1 MRGVLVGAAIAAS
14 MLTGVTAPASA
25 HHSGAMFDRTK
36 RVTIV
41 GTVKEFQYTN
51 PHSWL
56 QVVGAGPDGKT
67 AEWAFEAEGPS
78 TLLRAGIKA
87 KTFKPGDKV
96 TVVGSP
102 MRDGRP
108 AGNLISVTMADGTVI
123 SPRPAP
129 ATPAPGAAGPA

>member
-1 MRGVLVGAAIAAS
+1 MMRVLVGAVAATCALVAVS
-14 MLTGVTAPASA
+14 APALA

-41 GTVKEFQYTN
+41 GTVTEFQYTN

-56 QVVGAGPDGKT
+56 HVSGAGPDGKT
-67 AEWAFEAEGPS
+67 ADWGFEAEGPS
-78 TLLRAGIKA
+78 TLMRAGIKA
-87 KTFKPGDKV
+87 RTFKPGDKV

-108 AGNLISVTMADGTVI
+108 AGSLISVTMADGTVI
-123 SPRPAP
+123 TPRAP
-129 ATPAPGAAGPA
+129 PPVPG